1 MEPWVIGIDLGA
13 TKVALG
19 LIDPQNRIVARRR
32 FAMAE
37 APSQDAVVDRI
48 AGAVAELSAG
58 LPAGQ
63 ALAGVALCSPGP
75 LDHEAGV
82 ILDPPN
88 VPTLHNVPLARL
100 LEERLALP
108 VRLEHDAKAS
118 ALGEYYYGAGRG
130 ARSMVYIVVGTG
142 VGAAIIV
149 DGQLLRGEHNLAG
162 EIGHI
167 TIDMHGEPC
176 SCGSAGCVETQLAGP
191 GLVRG
196 YRRALQEAAKL
207 PPGAPHPDEVTGEM
221 VTQRAAAG
229 DPLALAVMA
238 QAGESLGTAVATAA
252 MILNIDLYVIG
263 SSVAKAGDLLLEPAR
278 EAVWRHAHRSV
289 ASTVRIVPSALADDG
304 PILGCGW
311 IIRQALRSEAAS
323 T

>member
-1 MEPWVIGIDLGA
+1 MEPWVVGIDLGA

-19 LIDPQNRIVARRR
+19 LIDPENRIVARRR

-37 APSQDAVVDRI
+37 APSATAVVERI

-58 LPAGQ
+58 LPSGQ
-63 ALAGVALCSPGP
+63 RLAGVALCSPGP
-75 LDHEAGV
+75 LDHQAGI

-100 LEERLALP
+100 LEERLTLP

-142 VGAAIIV
+142 VGAAIVV
-149 DGQLLRGEHNLAG
+149 DGQLWRGEHNSAG

-167 TIDMHGEPC
+167 TIDMQGERC
-176 SCGSAGCVETQLAGP
+176 SCGSIGCVETQLAGP
-191 GLVRG
+191 GLGRA
-196 YRRALQEAAKL
+196 YRRALQEAADL
-207 PPGAPHPDEVTGEM
+207 PADAPQPDKITGET

-238 QAGESLGTAVATAA
+238 RAGESLGTAVATAA

-278 EAVWRHAHRSV
+278 QAVWRHAHRSV
-289 ASTVRIVPSALADDG
+289 ASTVRIVPCALPDDG

-311 IIRQALRSEAAS
+311 IIRQALR
-323 T
+323 